1 MPRTSPEDPANAAG
15 VTGLPPRDQTGDGRV
30 SPLVTASDA
39 DLVLRARDGDRG
51 AFAALVGRYRDRFLR
66 YARHMLADQEDAE
79 EAVQDTLVRAYRALD
94 RCEPQR
100 FGAWAHRILV
110 NRCRTRAVR
119 GHWFRRRRVD
129 LQLAH
134 DVGTMDEDVLWRDEI
149 NRALSVLPVDQR
161 EAFLLKHV
169 DDMTYEDMSSMT
181 GASVPALKMRVS
193 RACDRLRTIL
203 ESRQ

>member
-1 MPRTSPEDPANAAG
+1 MSRASRKDPAG
-15 VTGLPPRDQTGDGRV
+15 RKEVTGQATRDQAADARV
-30 SPLVTASDA
+30 SPLVTASDS
-39 DLVLRARDGDRG
+39 DLVLRSRDGDRG

-66 YARHMLADQEDAE
+66 HARHMLGDQEDAE
-79 EAVQDTLVRAYRALD
+79 EVVQDTLVRAYRALD

-100 FGAWAHRILV
+100 FGAWAYKILV
-110 NRCRTRAVR
+110 NRCRTRAIR

-129 LQLAH
+129 LHLAE
-134 DVGTMDEDVLWRDEI
+134 DVGTMDEDVLWREEI
-149 NRALSVLPVDQR
+149 NRALATLPVDQR

-203 ESRQ
+203 VARS

>member
-1 MPRTSPEDPANAAG
+1 MPCDPSS
-15 VTGLPPRDQTGDGRV
+15 DGRV
-30 SPLVTASDA
+30 SPLVTASDS
-39 DLVLRARDGDRG
+39 DLVLRSRSGDRV
-51 AFAALVGRYRDRFLR
+51 AFTALVGRYRDRFLR

-79 EAVQDTLVRAYRALD
+79 EVVQDTLVRAYRALD

-110 NRCRTRAVR
+110 NRCRTRAIR

-129 LQLAH
+129 LHLAH

-149 NRALSVLPVDQR
+149 NRALATLPVDQR

-169 DDMTYEDMSSMT
+169 DDMTYEDMSTMT

-193 RACDRLRTIL
+193 RACERLRSIL
-203 ESRQ
+203 GSRR